1 MTTKTR
7 HWKLNLLAII
17 VICALSALGFWQ
29 LSRAEEKKILLKS
42 FTDRTARAPIT
53 ATDLAFPN
61 DWRFY
66 RLKIAGSF
74 DNAHTFLLDNKTMD
88 GSVGY
93 EVYTPFKAKGMDETV
108 LVDRGFLPMGADR
121 NTIPAIRDGGSNVS
135 IVGMLNTPPRYVA
148 LGQILAEKTV
158 SWPLKVEYI
167 NLPKLST
174 LAGTTF
180 YPYVLV
186 LDPKDAAAF
195 KVEWQVV
202 IMGPERHLGYAV
214 QWFALALT
222 LLILSVVLNYR
233 SVSKNKSGSKRPKN
247 R

>member
-1 MTTKTR
+1 MTTKNY
-7 HWKLNLLAII
+7 HWKLNLLAAIL
-17 VICALSALGFWQ
+17 ICALSALGFWQ
-29 LSRAEEKKILLKS
+29 LARAEEKKILLKS
-42 FTDRTARAPIT
+42 FTDRTALAPIQ
-53 ATDLAFPN
+53 ASDLKSPN

-66 RLKIAGSF
+66 RLKLSGSF

-88 GSVGY
+88 DQVGY
-93 EVYTPFKAKGMDETV
+93 EIYTPFKAKGMDEAV
-108 LVDRGFLPMGADR
+108 LVDRGFIPMGADR
-121 NTIPAIRDGGSNVS
+121 NTIPAIRPGSNSVS
-135 IVGMLNTPPRYVA
+135 IMGMLNTPPRYMA
-148 LGQILAEKTV
+148 LGQILASKV
-158 SWPLKVEYI
+158 PAWPLKVEYI

-174 LAGTTF
+174 LAGYTL

-186 LDPKDAAAF
+186 LDPKDPAAY

-233 SVSKNKSGSKRPKN
+233 SMHKTSTGAKRPK
-247 R
+247 RR